1 MPKFTLRPVSTRQW
15 ALAAA
20 LCAVAAGFAA
30 SRVNWVVAADA
41 DATAVSIPTGGVNIE
56 TPGSSLKA
64 LGLKPTQTDSRFDF
78 QFAQK
83 STEEWELSMS
93 VVLSNDGKTLWLMAW
108 LDELPQNAA
117 DVPRTALLRLLAD
130 NDKIGNGQFFAY
142 VSTNRRFVLQRV
154 IANSN
159 ITNNTLR
166 TDLIELGKTVI
177 NTHPHWAVDNWRTQ
191 GNTAPATDVPDAKGT
206 DKSTGS
212 PTATRSTGTT
222 NAATANRS
230 TGTAKQ

>member
-1 MPKFTLRPVSTRQW
+1 MPKFTLRPVSMRHW

-20 LCAVAAGFAA
+20 LCVVAAGFAA
-30 SRVNWVVAADA
+30 SRVNWVVAADTTA
-41 DATAVSIPTGGVNIE
+41 ATTPAGGLNIE
-56 TPGSSLKA
+56 ALGTSLKA

-83 STEEWELSMS
+83 KDEEEWELSMS
-93 VVLSNDGKTLWLMAW
+93 VVLSNDGKTMWLMAW

-154 IANSN
+154 IPNEKVTNS
-159 ITNNTLR
+159 TLR

-177 NTHPHWAVDNWRTQ
+177 NTHPHWAVENWKTQ
-191 GNTAPATDVPDAKGT
+191 GNVAPATDVPDNKGSE
-206 DKSTGS
+206 KSTG
-212 PTATRSTGTT
+212 GTS
-222 NAATANRS
+222 ASKS
-230 TGTAKQ
+230 TGTARPSTANRTGTTTKE

>member
-1 MPKFTLRPVSTRQW
+1 MPKFTLRPVSMRQW
-15 ALAAA
+15 ALAAV
-20 LCAVAAGFAA
+20 LCVVAAGFAA
-30 SRVNWVVAADA
+30 TRVNWALAADA
-41 DATAVSIPTGGVNIE
+41 KTAVSTPEGGLNIE
-56 TPGSSLKA
+56 TLGTSLKA

-83 STEEWELSMS
+83 AAEEWELSMS

-159 ITNNTLR
+159 ITNANLR
-166 TDLIELGKTVI
+166 TDLVELGKTVI
-177 NTHPHWAVDNWRTQ
+177 NTHPHWAVENWKTQ
-191 GNTAPATDVPDAKGT
+191 GNVAPATDVPDNKGT
-206 DKSTGS
+206 DKSTG
-212 PTATRSTGTT
+212 GTS
-222 NAATANRS
+222 ASKS
-230 TGTAKQ
+230 TGTAKPATANRASGATKK

>member
-15 ALAAA
+15 ALAAM
-20 LCAVAAGFAA
+20 LCALGAGIAAT
-30 SRVNWVVAADA
+30 RVNWVAAADA
-41 DATAVSIPTGGVNIE
+41 TTAISTPEGGLNIE
-56 TPGSSLKA
+56 SLGTSLKA

-83 STEEWELSMS
+83 AAEEWELSMS

-142 VSTNRRFVLQRV
+142 VSANRRFVLQRV
-154 IANSN
+154 ITNSH
-159 ITNNTLR
+159 ITNASLR
-166 TDLIELGKTVI
+166 NDLIELGKTVI
-177 NTHPHWAVDNWRTQ
+177 NTHPHWAVENWKTQ
-191 GNTAPATDVPDAKGT
+191 GNVAPATDVPDTKGT
-206 DKSTGS
+206 DKSTG
-212 PTATRSTGTT
+212 GTS
-222 NAATANRS
+222 ANRS
-230 TGTAKQ
+230 TGTSATATKAGAAARE